1 MAVTKLDLTRQAQF
15 SGNTS
20 VGFKLTNVTDPTSA
34 QDAATKAYVDATVA
48 AMQAGLSWKQSVR
61 AATTANI
68 TLSGA
73 QTIDGVSVIAGDRVL
88 VKNQTTQTENGI
100 YVCAAGSWSRAT
112 DADVSAELTANTAVF
127 VNEGTTLADTG
138 WTITNNGTIT
148 IGSTN
153 IVWTQFTG
161 AGGSGT
167 VTTVSVATANGFA
180 GSVAT
185 ATTTPAITLTTSIT
199 GVIKGNG
206 TAISQATAGTD
217 YLIPAGFVTRETPT
231 GLVNGSNTT
240 YTLANTPVA
249 GTEEVFLNGILQEPG
264 AGNDYT
270 ISSATITYLAAPLTG
285 DKIRV
290 NYRK

>member
-112 DADVSAELTANTAVF
+112 DADTNAELTANTAVF

-138 WTITNNGTIT
+138 WTVTNNGAIT

-153 IVWTQFTG
+153 IAWSQFTG
-161 AGGSGT
+161 AGGGGT

-180 GSVAT
+180 GSVAN

-199 GVIKGNG
+199 GVLKGNG

-217 YLIPAGFVTRETPT
+217 YLIPSGFVTRETPS
-231 GLVNGSNTT
+231 GAVNGSNTT

-249 GTEEVFLNGILQEPG
+249 GSEEVFLNGILQEPG

-270 ISSATITYLAAPLTG
+270 ISSNTITYLAAPLTG